1 MKISIIIPVYNSA
14 LSLPPLFE
22 DIQQVLKG
30 NFNEHELILVND
42 NSRDNSWE
50 IIEEI
55 CKKHTWVKA
64 IDLRKNVGQHNATFA
79 GLQICDGEIIVT
91 LDDDGQNNP
100 SDIVS
105 LYNNVKNGSD
115 VCYANYRTKKH
126 SLYRRL
132 GSLLNNFFVT
142 MLFKKKSDLT
152 INAFRAFNKEIKNE
166 IIKTKSPYIYI
177 DGIILSLTNNVTK
190 ELVDHRNRKYGKSNY
205 SFFKLINL
213 WIIVATGYSIVP
225 LRVASFLGI
234 FFSILGFLFSIW
246 IILQTTLYGD
256 TPGWA
261 SLIVVVLILGGL
273 QLLSL
278 GIIGEYLGKSYLTL
292 NQQPQFSIKKK
303 ININ

>member
-14 LSLPPLFE
+14 LSLPSLFE
-22 DIQQVLKG
+22 DIQQVLKD
-30 NFNEHELILVND
+30 NFNEYELILVND
-42 NSRDNSWE
+42 NSLDNSWK

-79 GLQICDGEIIVT
+79 GLKMCIGETIVT
-91 LDDDGQNNP
+91 IDDDGQNKP
-100 SDIVS
+100 SDIVN
-105 LYNNVKNGSD
+105 LHNKVKGGFD
-115 VCYANYRTKKH
+115 VCYANYRVKKH
-126 SLYRRL
+126 NLFRRL

-142 MLFKKKSDLT
+142 ILFKKKINLT
-152 INAFRAFNKEIKNE
+152 INAFRCFNKEIKNE

-177 DGIILSLTNNVTK
+177 DGIILSLTNNITK
-190 ELVDHRNRKYGKSNY
+190 EFVDHKDRKFGKSNY
-205 SFFKLINL
+205 SFSKLINL

-246 IILQTTLYGD
+246 VILQTTLYGD
-256 TPGWA
+256 VPGWA
-261 SLIVVVLILGGL
+261 SLIIVVLILGGL